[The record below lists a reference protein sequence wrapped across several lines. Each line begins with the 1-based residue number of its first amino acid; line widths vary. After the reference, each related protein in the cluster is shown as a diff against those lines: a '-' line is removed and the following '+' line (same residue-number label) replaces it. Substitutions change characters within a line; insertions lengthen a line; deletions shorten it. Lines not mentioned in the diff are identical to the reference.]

1 MNELK
6 RVYYPLPMVA
16 DKLQCSV
23 VDVLHLG
30 ATNRLEICAY
40 IDDIQESEDYF
51 SFNVFFDKEDDYIEE
66 INQNNSII
74 TDLYEIALFNY
85 NESTYVDENQK
96 LKFKSWYANH
106 LRGFFAIP
114 SELLIDIEL
123 SNLDEDFRINA
134 RELYTPKIFGKT
146 INISNIEGLYIP
158 ENKLI
163 VLDGELSGFN
173 FGAKAKYP
181 GSEKDTPKTIAKK
194 SQLIPVLLKL
204 IPEIS
209 DLDLDSVA
217 VSKII
222 SIVETLAS
230 QKGIDLPA
238 TDKNTWARYLGR
250 K

>member
-6 RVYYPLPMVA
+6 RAYYTLPMVA

-40 IDDIQESEDYF
+40 INDVQESEDYC

-66 INQNNSII
+66 VNQNNSII

-85 NESTYVDENQK
+85 NELTSVDENQK
-96 LKFKSWYANH
+96 VKFKSWYANH

-114 SELLIDIEL
+114 SEFLIDIEL
-123 SNLDEDFRINA
+123 SNLDEYVKINA
-134 RELYTPKIFGKT
+134 RELYTPKMYGKT
-146 INISNIEGLYIP
+146 INISNIEGLYIS
-158 ENKLI
+158 ESRLV

-173 FGAKAKYP
+173 FTAKAKYP
-181 GSEKDTPKTIAKK
+181 GSDKDTPKTIAKK

-204 IPEIS
+204 IPEVS

-217 VSKII
+217 VSKVIN
-222 SIVETLAS
+222 IVETLAS